1 MSGLHDLPERV
12 FKLIETGVVSNFC
25 TVSKAGVPIDNP
37 TYYFPSDDMKTLD
50 IATSLANPAKGERV
64 RRNPKVGLGIEGAA
78 DEPVVIVNGRGA
90 VRDSDLQKNC
100 ERYIAETGFKGIG
113 ATLTWE
119 QARQSITYWTRLII
133 EVTPTRVMWWDSP
146 AAMDKPPQVWNAPA
160 NTVYPESD
168 PAPKGTAT
176 PALFEPRPWRQPA
189 ESAMARKPGAH
200 LTLLDKDGWPIPAQA
215 RKVELVEN
223 GFKLTMPRGVPWL
236 TTSKGCFTFEGAE
249 TFVGEAVPDGDGIL
263 FKVERSLPES
273 TGLKDNKGVLQPPEE
288 LRRIR
293 MARMEAEA
301 ARRGQKIPT
310 VPEVLPKLTRMGKL
324 RQIRIASDCP
334 ILGLTKAR
342 GNRNAQLE

>member
-1 MSGLHDLPERV
+1 MSSLHDLPERV
-12 FKLIETGVVSNFC
+12 FRLIETGVVSNFA
-25 TVSKAGVPIDNP
+25 TVSKAGMPIDNP

-50 IATSLANPAKGERV
+50 VATSLANPAKAERA
-64 RRNPKVGLGIEGAA
+64 RRNPKVGLGIEGSAV
-78 DEPVVIVNGRGA
+78 EPVVIVNGRAA
-90 VRDSDLQKNC
+90 VRDSNLQKNC

-119 QARQSITYWTRLII
+119 QARQSITYWTRMII
-133 EVTPTRVMWWDSP
+133 EVTPSRVMWWDNP
-146 AAMDKPPQVWNAPA
+146 AAMDGPPQIWSAPA

-168 PAPKGTAT
+168 PAPKGAVT
-176 PALFEPRPWRQPA
+176 PAMFEPRPWREPA
-189 ESAMARKPGAH
+189 ESAVARKPGAH
-200 LTLLDKDGWPIPAQA
+200 LTLLDKDGWPISIQA
-215 RKVELVEN
+215 RKYELVEN
-223 GFKLTMPRGVPWL
+223 GFRLTMPRGVPWL
-236 TTSKGCFTFEGAE
+236 GTGKGCLTFEGAE
-249 TFVGEAVPDGDGIL
+249 TFVGEAVQESGTML

-293 MARMEAEA
+293 MARTEAEV
-301 ARRGQKIPT
+301 ARRGQSIPN

-324 RQIRIASDCP
+324 RQQRIASDVP